1 MKGNGLWGLVI
12 LNQPVDIWVS
22 DCVPNNWKVLLER
35 TQQRNGEM
43 CLLQYTKHLLSISTC
58 DKCQRNNL
66 KLNIVRLEL
75 HPIKV
80 HSPWFHLGID
90 FFGPISPP
98 SYIKWLLHQM
108 GGGYS
113 FTFKR
118 CTGIANA
125 LFKVCTY
132 IDEKTDTSQL
142 YYYYVIIL

>member
-98 SYIKWLLHQM
+98 SYSGNRYIFTLSDYFTKWVEAIPLPSKDVQGLRM
-108 GGGYS
+108 LS
-113 FTFKR
+113 SRFVR
-118 CTGIANA
+118 I
-125 LFKVCTY
+125 
-132 IDEKTDTSQL
+132 
-142 YYYYVIIL
+142 